1 MSEQIIKKWTE
12 AFKNEDWETVASL
25 YSDDTVGSD
34 PTGATFTGREAN
46 LANDKTWRKT
56 FSDFKFEF
64 GEFIESGNKSGVE
77 MQVTATMTGEMEMPD
92 GSKIPPTGKTHTMKG
107 CLIVETENG
116 KQKNQRMYADM
127 MSMMQGFGI
136 MPG

>member
-1 MSEQIIKKWTE
+1 MTEQVIRSWTD
-12 AFKNEDWETVASL
+12 AFMAEDWDKISEIYAE
-25 YSDDTVGSD
+25 DTVGQD
-34 PTGATFTGREAN
+34 PAGTIMKGREENIAG
-46 LANDKTWRKT
+46 DKMCRSML
-56 FSDFKFEF
+56 SDFKFEF
-64 GEFIESGNKSGVE
+64 GDFMQSGNTCVVE
-77 MQVTATMTGEMEMPD
+77 MEVTATMTGEMEMPD
-92 GSKIPPTGKTHTMKG
+92 GSKVPPTGKTHTMKG

>member
-1 MSEQIIKKWTE
+1 METLPNAS
-12 AFKNEDWETVASL
+12 FKVQL
-25 YSDDTVGSD
+25 
-34 PTGATFTGREAN
+34 
-46 LANDKTWRKT
+46 
-56 FSDFKFEF
+56 
-64 GEFIESGNKSGVE
+64 ESGAEILAHVSGKMRMRYIRILPGDVVE
-77 MQVTATMTGEMEMPD
+77 MEVSATMTGEMEMPD
-92 GSKIPPTGKTHTMKG
+92 GSKVPPTGKIHTMKG